1 MAARALTGK
10 VAIITGASRGIGRAI
25 AERLAEDGAAVVV
38 NYSHRTARAEGV
50 VAAIEARGGRAVA
63 IQADI
68 SRVAEIHRL
77 FQEAISRFGRV
88 DILVNNAAMSLYKSI
103 VETTEEEF
111 DRVFALNARGPFF
124 AMQEAARVLPDHG
137 RIVNISSGATT
148 VGFPSQS
155 VYCGSKSALEQF
167 TLVCA
172 NELGPRGITVNA
184 VLAGPTE
191 TDMLDGIL
199 EHSPEF
205 KAMLIQRTPMG
216 RIGQPPDMADVVAFL
231 VSDDARWVTGQSIR
245 VDGGAR

>member
-1 MAARALTGK
+1 MTAGTLAGK
-10 VAIITGASRGIGRAI
+10 VAIVTGASRGIGRAI
-25 AERLAEDGAAVVV
+25 AWRLAKDAATVVV
-38 NYSHRTARAEGV
+38 NYSRSADQAEELA
-50 VAAIEARGGRAVA
+50 AAIEEQGGRA
-63 IQADI
+63 ISIRADV
-68 SRVAEIHRL
+68 SRVSEIRRL
-77 FQEAISRFGRV
+77 FQETSSRCGHV
-88 DILVNNAAMSLYKSI
+88 DILVNNAAMSLYRSI
-103 VETTEEEF
+103 IETTEEEF
-111 DRVFALNARGPFF
+111 DRVFAVNARGPFF

-148 VGFPSQS
+148 VGFPFQS
-155 VYCGSKSALEQF
+155 IYCGSKSALEQF

-172 NELGPRGITVNA
+172 NELGARGITVNA

-205 KAMLIQRTPMG
+205 KSMLVQRTPMG
-216 RIGQPPDMADVVAFL
+216 RIGQPPDIADVVAFL